1 MSPPQTSSVAT
12 PLSPP
17 KSDTSSLTGSL
28 RYAILFLCALP
39 MKCLLV
45 LQVSEEFVL
54 HRETLHLA
62 ISYLDRYLSVA
73 ESTPKEKMQLVGIC
87 ALFLAAKMEVNL
99 TCLHI
104 YQYSIFF
111 FPAAFAGDLSP
122 PAPQI
127 CPCYCG
133 RPYC

>member
-1 MSPPQTSSVAT
+1 
-12 PLSPP
+12 
-17 KSDTSSLTGSL
+17 
-28 RYAILFLCALP
+28 